1 MAFVLLV
8 ARRTIIFVSELLKNQ
23 VLSPPFQT
31 SVRWQT
37 HGYMLRQSLDFFQN
51 EFAGRVANKLMQTAP
66 AIRDSFI
73 TLSDAAVFVAVKL
86 VRADVLFLA
95 SETPHL
101 IPFVAWQAAP
111 HVSPRLIFSLL
122 PTCASPSP

>member
-73 TLSDAAVFVAVKL
+73 TLSDAAVFVAVHGLPAIVL
-86 VRADVLFLA
+86 VCPAHPPPTSSLLRR
-95 SETPHL
+95 T
-101 IPFVAWQAAP
+101 AP
-111 HVSPRLIFSLL
+111 PRLI
-122 PTCASPSP
+122 PPHTSP